1 MAKKLSEIQRTAS
14 FAWSPG
20 QQIPL
25 IAAGTAAG
33 ALDDSFS
40 NASELELFQLDLS
53 SSKSDGLHVQHGLSP
68 VGKIN
73 SPSRFNKLAWGY
85 NTTEK
90 PYGILAGGMEN
101 GELILWDPS
110 AILNNKG
117 EESLILRNSTHSG
130 AIRGLD
136 FNLHQ
141 SNLLASAGSNSQVY
155 IWDLVNPDKPFTPGS
170 RSMNMDDITN
180 VGWNGQ
186 VSHILAT
193 TSNSGH
199 TVVWDLRNKKEVMT
213 LTYSG
218 QNMGGISA
226 GNRRGIT
233 TLAWHPDVAT
243 QLVTGAEDDNN
254 PIITLWDLRHA
265 HSPEKVLTG
274 HQKGILSVS
283 WCRQDADLLLSCG
296 KDSRTLCW
304 NPQSGELLGQV
315 SQNSN
320 WTFQADWCPRNPD
333 LFATASFDGQVNVFS
348 LQGAGDS
355 QVPENQNKPTQAD
368 DPFSAAMLS
377 AVPQTPS
384 FALKHP
390 PKWLR
395 RPVGASFSFGGKL
408 VTFNNKAGQAAAQ
421 AAAALPPGTT
431 PALQNIPRNVS
442 VINIVSDPEIAKKSD
457 ELEAALEYKNLQQ
470 LIDERRS
477 QSINNKNTDEQES
490 WEILRTL
497 YDENA
502 RSQLLKHLG
511 FSKDDVITTVNKLAV
526 GKTTVSNGPST
537 TTADPSALTDNDN
550 NNSNNVNGLQGS
562 GFDSNKSGV
571 SDLFGNGAD
580 NDFFIKSPGQSQQ
593 LNEAVTNLLP
603 PVNQKPLELYPSTSS
618 EMDRL
623 ITRAVVLGDFESAVN
638 ACLASERWSDALMF
652 AICGGE
658 DLLARTRLIYF
669 EKQASSISYLRL
681 LESVINSDLLS
692 VVRNTELK
700 EWDSIIAVLCTFA
713 RSEDFGTLSETLGAR
728 LEDAWATSKDINKGR
743 EYRRQ
748 ATFCYLAAG
757 NLEKVTGIWI
767 IEQEEEEKLEN
778 DKNRGSSLQHLV
790 EKVTV
795 FRNAIGYEDI
805 YLNDNTITHFPLGPL
820 YQKYCQYAELLATQG
835 KLATALKYLS
845 LTPAAYQPST
855 NTFTSLPIIRDRI
868 YRACGQKRGA
878 NQYPEPAFPFEV
890 TQVVAEYSQ
899 TAFTGAAQ
907 QQQQQQSYASTN
919 NNAYQPYTSNQPTT
933 LSSNNYAPVTNPL
946 SAGNNVYQP
955 QTSNQYGM
963 GQPQTNY
970 SGNYSQPSVGYN
982 NNNAY
987 GTNAYG
993 NTYNNV
999 YDQPQQLNTVPPPPP
1014 MAGPPR
1020 QGSAI
1025 SSPSRSGTPKLKNT
1039 SGAWNDPPML
1049 PNPNITKSPRV
1060 SAASAGATKRVT
1072 SPFPNAPPSA
1082 AFVPPPQQQ
1091 FMQAGPPQGNMGMV
1105 PPPPQQNTMV
1115 PPPPQQQTTIPP
1127 PPMNAM
1133 APTPLAKQPPPPPPT
1148 QQQLQQQQ
1156 QQLPQGLYNPST
1168 HGFNAGPTPPPPMNA
1183 PPQQSPNMARPPPPQ
1198 QNQYTPSP
1206 MNNNNNYAPNPYTPS
1221 PQQQHQQPQSFSQPP
1236 PSHHQRPPPPQQ
1248 SFQQPFSP
1256 QQNFHQPP
1264 PPNAQQQFHPQQ
1276 QQQALS
1282 QPPMNVNPSSPAPVA
1297 AKPAA
1302 PAIPEKQR
1310 HPKDDRSHIPP
1321 QQRPIF
1327 EILSGE
1333 LQNQRQR
1340 SSPAQKKILDDTEK
1354 RLNGLFDNMNNSE
1367 LSDDVVQSMLKL
1379 AQAVQTR
1386 DYNQAHRLQVELVTT
1401 RYAECGAWLVGVKRL
1416 IENAQKQNM

>member
-1 MAKKLSEIQRTAS
+1 MPKKLNEIQRTAS

-25 IAAGTAAG
+25 VAAGTAAG
-33 ALDDSFS
+33 ALDNSFS

-53 SSKSDGLHVQHGLSP
+53 SSKSDGIQLQHGLSP
-68 VGKIN
+68 V
-73 SPSRFNKLAWGY
+73 AWGY
-85 NTTEK
+85 NTPEK
-90 PYGILAGGMEN
+90 PYGVLAGGMEN

-110 AILNNKG
+110 AILNNRG

-136 FNLHQ
+136 FNLFQ

-170 RSMNMDDITN
+170 RSMSMDDITN

-218 QNMGGISA
+218 QNLGGISA

-274 HQKGILSVS
+274 HQKGILNVS
-283 WCRQDADLLLSCG
+283 WCRQDSDLLLSCG
-296 KDSRTLCW
+296 KDCRTLIW
-304 NPQSGELLGQV
+304 NPQSGELLGQA

-348 LQGAGDS
+348 LQGTGDN
-355 QVPENQNKPTQAD
+355 QVSENQNKSTQAD
-368 DPFSAAMLS
+368 DPFSAAMLQ

-384 FALKHP
+384 FVLKHP

-408 VTFNNKAGQAAAQ
+408 VTFNNKAGQAAIQ

-431 PALQNIPRNVS
+431 PSLQNVPRNVL
-442 VINIVSDPEIAKKSD
+442 ITNIVCDPEIAKQSD
-457 ELEAALEYKNLQQ
+457 ELETALEYKNLQQ
-470 LIDERRS
+470 LIDERRL
-477 QSINNKNTDEQES
+477 QSINNQNKDEQES
-490 WEILRTL
+490 WEVLRTL

-502 RSQLLKHLG
+502 RNQLLKHLG

-537 TTADPSALTDNDN
+537 ITDPSLTTAAVDN
-550 NNSNNVNGLQGS
+550 NINNDLQN
-562 GFDSNKSGV
+562 GFDSNNKNGV
-571 SDLFGNGAD
+571 DDIFGNGAE
-580 NDFFIKSPGQSQQ
+580 NDFFANQQQPIGQSTQV
-593 LNEAVTNLLP
+593 NDAVVPTAILP

-618 EMDRL
+618 EIDRL

-669 EKQASSISYLRL
+669 EKQASSTSYLRL
-681 LESVINSDLLS
+681 LESVINSDLLT

-713 RSEDFGTLSETLGAR
+713 RSEDFGSLSEVLGAR
-728 LEDAWATSKDINKGR
+728 LEDAWATCKDINQGR

-767 IEQEEEEKLEN
+767 VEQEEEEKLES
-778 DKNRGSSLQHLV
+778 DKNRGASLQHFV

-795 FRNAIGYEDI
+795 FRNAIGYEDA
-805 YLNDNTITHFPLGPL
+805 YLNDSNITHFPLGPL
-820 YQKYCQYAELLATQG
+820 YHKYCQYAELLATQG

-845 LTPAAYQPST
+845 LTPSTYQPPTTT
-855 NTFTSLPIIRDRI
+855 NSLPIIRDRI

-878 NQYPEPAFPFEV
+878 NQYPEPAFPFEM
-890 TQVVAEYSQ
+890 TSIVAEFSQ
-899 TAFTGAAQ
+899 TAFTGANQ
-907 QQQQQQSYASTN
+907 QQQQQNNYAPLNNNNNNNNYNTNTYQPYGANQQNNLSSNQASTN
-919 NNAYQPYTSNQPTT
+919 YV
-933 LSSNNYAPVTNPL
+933 PVTNPL
-946 SAGNNVYQP
+946 SSGNNAYQ
-955 QTSNQYGM
+955 TNQYGVN
-963 GQPQTNY
+963 QQTNY
-970 SGNYSQPSVGYN
+970 GGNYNQPTTGYN
-982 NNNAY
+982 NNNNVY
-987 GTNAYG
+987 GASAYG
-993 NTYNNV
+993 NNYGNA
-999 YDQPQQLNTVPPPPP
+999 YDQPQQTNTVPPPPP
-1014 MAGPPR
+1014 MSGPPK
-1020 QGSAI
+1020 QGSAV
-1025 SSPSRSGTPKLKNT
+1025 SSPSRSGTPNLKNT
-1039 SGAWNDPPML
+1039 TGAWNDPPML
-1049 PNPNITKSPRV
+1049 PNPNVAKSPRV
-1060 SAASAGATKRVT
+1060 ATAAGATKRVT
-1072 SPFPNAPPSA
+1072 SPFPNAAPTA
-1082 AFVPPPQQQ
+1082 AFVPNPQQP
-1091 FMQAGPPQGNMGMV
+1091 FMQSGPPQGNMGMV
-1105 PPPPQQNTMV
+1105 PPPQNTMV
-1115 PPPPQQQTTIPP
+1115 PPPPPQQQQPIPP

-1148 QQQLQQQQ
+1148 QHHQQQQQ
-1156 QQLPQGLYNPST
+1156 QQLPQGMFNPNA
-1168 HGFNAGPTPPPPMNA
+1168 HGYAASPTPPPMNI
-1183 PPQQSPNMARPPPPQ
+1183 PPQHSPNVARPPPPQ
-1198 QNQYTPSP
+1198 QNQYTPNP
-1206 MNNNNNYAPNPYTPS
+1206 MNNNNNNYAPNPYAPS
-1221 PQQQHQQPQSFSQPP
+1221 PRLQQQQQPFSQGPP
-1236 PSHHQRPPPPQQ
+1236 PQRPPPQQ
-1248 SFQQPFSP
+1248 SFQPPPQQQPYSP
-1256 QQNFHQPP
+1256 HQQNFQHP
-1264 PPNAQQQFHPQQ
+1264 PPNSQPPFQQ
-1276 QQQALS
+1276 QQQSLS
-1282 QPPMNVNPSSPAPVA
+1282 QPPMNVNPSSPSPAA

-1302 PAIPEKQR
+1302 PVIPEKKR

-1327 EILSGE
+1327 EILFGE
-1333 LQNQRQR
+1333 LQNQRQG
-1340 SSPAQKKILDDTEK
+1340 SSPAKKRILDDTEK
-1354 RLNGLFDNMNNSE
+1354 RLNGLFDNMNNEE

-1379 AQAVQTR
+1379 AQAIQNR

-1401 RYAECGAWLVGVKRL
+1401 RYAECGSWLVGVKRL
-1416 IENAQKQNM
+1416 IENAQKQ